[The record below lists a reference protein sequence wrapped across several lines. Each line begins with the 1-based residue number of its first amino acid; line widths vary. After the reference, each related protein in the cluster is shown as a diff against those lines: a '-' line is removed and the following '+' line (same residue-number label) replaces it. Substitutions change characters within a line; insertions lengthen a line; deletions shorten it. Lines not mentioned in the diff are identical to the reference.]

1 MAVVPMPGDFA
12 LSYVQ
17 IMLAAREES
26 RRLQQS
32 YVGVEHLFMAL
43 CRLGGVT
50 ENLLCRHDLDPR
62 AVRGL
67 VRQAVA
73 HTFNTH
79 YQPGMHFTPRL
90 RAILEGICPQAA
102 EEMSADI
109 SEYELLAAIIHEGNS
124 LPLRVLRERGIDLR
138 VLLADGEPSMGQT
151 KPQLPAEAADGWKPS
166 AGYSYLLRFGR
177 DLTELARAGR
187 LKPVIG
193 RDEAVRHLEQTLVR
207 ATKSNPV
214 LLGEAGVGKTA
225 VVEAL
230 AQRIA
235 SGQVTPALR
244 GKHLIE
250 ITLAQVTAGTKYR
263 GSFEENLTKII
274 DAASKDPAIIL
285 VIDELHTI
293 VGAGSAQGSL
303 DAANILKPALARGDI
318 RVIGATTR
326 DEYRRYI
333 EPDAALERRFQ
344 PVSLDEP
351 GPSETLAILSGI
363 QARFAEHHHVSIDPS
378 AVQAAVELSARFLP
392 DRHQPDK
399 AIDLLDEACAYAR
412 VKAPLP
418 AGDPARVAAIRVTDE
433 EVATVLTEWTGLP
446 VADLSSE
453 QRQRLVNMPAALGA
467 RVIGQDAAVQV
478 VTRAMETALC
488 GLRRHGRPI
497 AVLLFVGPTGVG
509 KTELAKALAEFL
521 FGSERELIR
530 LDMSEYQQ
538 RHEVGKLIGAP
549 PGYIGHEE
557 SGLLTEAL
565 RNKPYSVVLLDEI
578 EKAHSDVFDAFLQLF
593 DEGRLTDA
601 HGRTADGSGAIF
613 IMTSNLGSQLYDT
626 SHAMGFTADASA
638 RVSRDEIVG
647 ECRRFF
653 RPEFFNR
660 IDDVVVFQPLG
671 RDTLARIVVKLLDEL
686 SADLTDKQI
695 AIRWSD
701 ALVAHLAEAGHEPM
715 YGARP
720 LRRSFE
726 RLLVQPLAHRIL
738 AGEFDAGD
746 RLFADHDGQG
756 IVITREQPA

>member
-1 MAVVPMPGDFA
+1 MPADFA

-109 SEYELLAAIIHEGNS
+109 SEHELLAAIIHEGNS
-124 LPLRVLRERGIDLR
+124 VPLRVLSDRGIDLR
-138 VLLADGEPSMGQT
+138 LLLAGGEPSMGQT

-187 LKPVIG
+187 LNPVIG

-250 ITLAQVTAGTKYR
+250 ITLAQVTAGTQYR

-274 DAASKDPAIIL
+274 DAASKDPNIIL

-293 VGAGSAQGSL
+293 VGAGSAHGSSL

-363 QARFAEHHHVSIDPS
+363 QGRFAEHHHVGIDPS

-418 AGDPARVAAIRVTDE
+418 GRDPAQAIRVTDE

-446 VADLSSE
+446 VADLSCE
-453 QRQRLVNMPAALGA
+453 QRQRMVNMPAALSE

-478 VTRAMETALC
+478 VARAMETALC

-521 FGSERELIR
+521 FGSEKELIR

-613 IMTSNLGSQLYDT
+613 IMTSNLGSQLYDS
-626 SHAMGFTADASA
+626 SHAMGFTTDATA
-638 RVSRDEIVG
+638 QVSRDGIVR
-647 ECRRFF
+647 ECRNFF

-660 IDDVVVFQPLG
+660 IDDVVVFQPLD
-671 RDTLARIVVKLLDEL
+671 RPTLARIVVKLLDEL
-686 SADLTDKQI
+686 RVDLADKQI

-726 RLLVQPLAHRIL
+726 RLLVQPLAHRIV
-738 AGEFDAGD
+738 AGEFTAGD
-746 RLFADHDGQG
+746 RLAIDVDGQG
-756 IVITREQPA
+756 IVIAREGGA